1 MTLQEALRRIDPL
14 DPDRLRQAQAR
25 LDSLTKPRGSLGRL
39 EAVAAQIVAIH
50 GGPRPLERKV
60 IFTLAADHG
69 VTGEGVSA
77 YPKIVTR
84 EMVENFCR
92 GGAAINVL
100 ARHVGAKVVVVDIG
114 VDGDLPPLRG
124 LVTRKVAHGTRNFAH
139 GPAMTHE
146 QADQA
151 IAIGIALLEEEY
163 HRGLDLVGTGEM
175 GIGNTTAASA
185 VTAMLTGHPPQTVTG
200 RGTGIDDTTWN
211 RKVVVIEQ
219 ALAVNRPDPRDSLD
233 VLAKVGGF
241 EIAGLV
247 GVIVGAATRRIPV
260 LVDGFI
266 SGAAA
271 LIGVGLN
278 PAVKDFLLAS
288 HCSAE
293 PGHRAILSHLG
304 LWPLLDLELR
314 LGEGTGAALAMPLV
328 EAALAVY
335 QEMAT
340 FKEAGVSEK
349 EFF

>member
-1 MTLQEALRRIDPL
+1 MTLQEALSRIHPL
-14 DPDRLRQAQAR
+14 DSALMRRARAR

-39 EAVAAQIVAIH
+39 EAVAAQVVAIH
-50 GGPRPLERKV
+50 GGPRALERKV

-77 YPKIVTR
+77 YPKVVTR

-100 ARHVGAKVVVVDIG
+100 ARQVGAKVVIVDIG
-114 VDGDLPPLRG
+114 VDGDLPALPG
-124 LVTRKVAHGTRNFAH
+124 LVSRKVTHGTRNFAD
-139 GPAMTHE
+139 GPAMTRE
-146 QADQA
+146 QAEQA
-151 IAIGIALLEEEY
+151 IAIGIGLVDEES
-163 HRGLDLVGTGEM
+163 HDGLDLVGTGEM

-185 VTAMLTGHPPQTVTG
+185 LTVVLTGHPAPTVTG
-200 RGTGIDDTTWN
+200 RGTGIDDTTWK
-211 RKVVVIEQ
+211 RKVAVIEQ
-219 ALAVNRPDPRDSLD
+219 ALAVNHPDARDPLD

-247 GVIVGAATRRIPV
+247 GVIVGAATHRITI

-271 LIGVGLN
+271 LIAVALN

-304 LWPLLDLELR
+304 LAPLLDLELR

-335 QEMAT
+335 REMAT

-349 EFF
+349 TP